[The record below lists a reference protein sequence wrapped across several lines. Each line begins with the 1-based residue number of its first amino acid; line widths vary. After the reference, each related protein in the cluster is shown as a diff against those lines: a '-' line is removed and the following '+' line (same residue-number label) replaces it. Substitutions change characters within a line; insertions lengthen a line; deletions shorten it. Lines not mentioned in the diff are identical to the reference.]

1 MSLLFA
7 QVPANDL
14 IENAT
19 LVSAP
24 SFFSDNYVRLDL
36 ATASAGGQ
44 SGCDIGGWEVVYY
57 KFTAAST
64 GDINI
69 TVQQGSFH
77 AITDA
82 FVIVYSAPNLNTV
95 DEADLTLVSICNFG
109 TSATIN
115 ASAGIS
121 YYALIYRADLSALTH
136 VLIDFGIPPG
146 PVPQLE
152 KDALAAIYTAM
163 SGDTWNSNTNWN
175 TSNPVS
181 DWSGITTAIIDGVEH
196 VTELLISGNMTGTI
210 PTEIGDILELRILDL
225 NTQDWVEGYL
235 TGSIPP
241 EIGNLTKLT
250 YLGLFNHDLSGEVP
264 SEIWT
269 MSSLESIIIGD
280 QRSGLFTL
288 TNGIPPEISNLQNL
302 IHLNLNFVPL
312 SLPLQPELFNLPN
325 LLRLRLVECGLS
337 GTLPFEFAGISD
349 VIVGSN
355 NFEGPIPQ
363 EIINSMGNSRLS
375 ITYNYFDFTDL
386 EPLVTANNY
395 TTLIYSPQRTKDEVL
410 NLEFPP
416 GEDITLS
423 VNDTGVNRSA
433 PNKNLV
439 SLEENQYQWFKDGV
453 AIDGAVENTYTI
465 LNAQE
470 ADSGIYYVE
479 ISNSLLS
486 DLIIRRPNINVL
498 VDAGLFTNE
507 YEKDKVK
514 IYPNPTKSE
523 IFIVTNEKIN
533 EARIFNVL
541 GEQVLMVHKIGK
553 KIDVSRLSNGMYFL
567 KITTEV
573 SEITKKLIVNR
584 K

>member
-1 MSLLFA
+1 
-7 QVPANDL
+7 
-14 IENAT
+14 
-19 LVSAP
+19 
-24 SFFSDNYVRLDL
+24 
-36 ATASAGGQ
+36 
-44 SGCDIGGWEVVYY
+44 
-57 KFTAAST
+57 
-64 GDINI
+64 
-69 TVQQGSFH
+69 
-77 AITDA
+77 
-82 FVIVYSAPNLNTV
+82 
-95 DEADLTLVSICNFG
+95 
-109 TSATIN
+109 
-115 ASAGIS
+115 
-121 YYALIYRADLSALTH
+121 
-136 VLIDFGIPPG
+136 
-146 PVPQLE
+146 
-152 KDALAAIYTAM
+152 
-163 SGDTWNSNTNWN
+163 
-175 TSNPVS
+175 
-181 DWSGITTAIIDGVEH
+181 
-196 VTELLISGNMTGTI
+196 
-210 PTEIGDILELRILDL
+210 
-225 NTQDWVEGYL
+225 
-235 TGSIPP
+235 
-241 EIGNLTKLT
+241 
-250 YLGLFNHDLSGEVP
+250 
-264 SEIWT
+264 
-269 MSSLESIIIGD
+269 
-280 QRSGLFTL
+280 
-288 TNGIPPEISNLQNL
+288 
-302 IHLNLNFVPL
+302 
-312 SLPLQPELFNLPN
+312 
-325 LLRLRLVECGLS
+325 
-337 GTLPFEFAGISD
+337 
-349 VIVGSN
+349 
-355 NFEGPIPQ
+355 
-363 EIINSMGNSRLS
+363 MGNSRLS